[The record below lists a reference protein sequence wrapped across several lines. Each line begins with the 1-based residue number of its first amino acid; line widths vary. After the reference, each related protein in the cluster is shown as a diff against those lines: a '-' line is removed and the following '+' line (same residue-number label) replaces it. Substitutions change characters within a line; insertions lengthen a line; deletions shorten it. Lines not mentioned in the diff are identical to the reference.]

1 MKNNLIFNYSLRRE
15 DKESQNNHSSIVVW
29 FFGLSGSGKSTLC
42 NSIEKSLF
50 LKKINTVILDGD
62 TLRNGLN
69 NDLNFSE
76 EDRNE
81 NIRRV
86 SETSKILLNNG
97 VVTLCSFITPLEK
110 NRDLVNSIIG
120 RENILWVFVDTPLD
134 ICSKRDTKGLYKLAE
149 KGEIDQF
156 TGVSSLFEN
165 PSNVDFISDYKENIK
180 HVTEILSN
188 LILKKIHLNDR

>member
-1 MKNNLIFNYSLRRE
+1 MKSDLTYNYSLKRL
-15 DKESQNNHSSIVVW
+15 DKELQNNHSSIVIW

-42 NSIEKSLF
+42 NSLEESLF
-50 LKKINTVILDGD
+50 LKNIKTITLDGD
-62 TLRNGLN
+62 TLRTGLN
-69 NDLNFSE
+69 SDLNFSK

-120 RENILWVFVDTPLD
+120 RENIFWVFVDTPLD
-134 ICSKRDTKGLYKLAE
+134 ICFKRDTKGLYKLAE

-156 TGVSSLFEN
+156 TGVSSPFEN

-180 HVTEILSN
+180 HVTEKISN
-188 LILKKIHLNDR
+188 LIQKKISLK